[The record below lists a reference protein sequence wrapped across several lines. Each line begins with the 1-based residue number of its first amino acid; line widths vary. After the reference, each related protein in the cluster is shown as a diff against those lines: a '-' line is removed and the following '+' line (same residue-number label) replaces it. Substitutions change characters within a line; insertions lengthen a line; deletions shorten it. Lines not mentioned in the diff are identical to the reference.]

1 MDDIKYNLSMN
12 VGDFIDMLND
22 MKENP
27 RFDIKKTKEDISE
40 EQFENDFR
48 MFSDGYNWAID
59 YILNMLNSTVDT
71 IECETESEG
80 YIS

>member
-27 RFDIKKTKEDISE
+27 RFNIEKTEEDISE
-40 EQFENDFR
+40 EQFKNDSK
-48 MFSDGYNWAID
+48 MFSNGYDWAID

-71 IECETESEG
+71 IEYETESEG
-80 YIS
+80 YTS